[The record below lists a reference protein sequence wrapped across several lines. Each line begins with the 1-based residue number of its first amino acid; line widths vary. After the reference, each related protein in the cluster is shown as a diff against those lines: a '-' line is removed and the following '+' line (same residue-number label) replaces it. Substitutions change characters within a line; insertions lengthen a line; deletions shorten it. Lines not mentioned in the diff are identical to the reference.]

1 MTDWEGLGKAKM
13 AREFITTIIQTERK
27 IVSSKGKFVGG
38 VLGRDKTLVSAV
50 KCGEEGQDE
59 EEEEECIT
67 ASRIL
72 EKHRKRNQLEGR

>member
-1 MTDWEGLGKAKM
+1 M

-27 IVSSKGKFVGG
+27 KVSSKGKFVGG
-38 VLGRDKTLVSAV
+38 VLGRDETLVSAV
-50 KCGEEGQDE
+50 KCGEEGLD

>member
-38 VLGRDKTLVSAV
+38 VWGRDETLVSAV
-50 KCGEEGQDE
+50 KCEEEGLD

>member
-1 MTDWEGLGKAKM
+1 M
-13 AREFITTIIQTERK
+13 
-27 IVSSKGKFVGG
+27 SSKGKFVGG
-38 VLGRDKTLVSAV
+38 VLGREETLVSAV
-50 KCGEEGQDE
+50 KCGEEGQD